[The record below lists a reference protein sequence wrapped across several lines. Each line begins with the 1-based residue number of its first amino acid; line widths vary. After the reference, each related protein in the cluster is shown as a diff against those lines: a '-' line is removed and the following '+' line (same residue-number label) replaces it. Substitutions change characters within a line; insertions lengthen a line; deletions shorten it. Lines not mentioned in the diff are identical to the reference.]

1 MDPTR
6 IDRRISFIFTAVA
19 VSVFG
24 AFLALG
30 ALSPATFAEGVFGI
44 IPLSVV
50 LAATLIVGAIAL
62 TGLYVLI
69 ANRRAR

>member
-6 IDRRISFIFTAVA
+6 IDRRISFIFTAIVVA
-19 VSVFG
+19 AFG
-24 AFLALG
+24 GFLALG
-30 ALSPATFAEGVFGI
+30 AASPATFSEGVIGI